1 MLPKNVI
8 YYGKKEDLPEIISLR
23 AGPLML
29 DYQNGE
35 IGNIDYK
42 NIEVVQRIYANV
54 RDRNWGT
61 VPNHIHAEKIS
72 RQEKY
77 FEINFS
83 AECIQK
89 AIDFIWEGEI
99 IGTPNGEIMLSF
111 NGQARSDFQTCRIG
125 FCILHPLKTC
135 MAKTCRIIN
144 HLGQQQTGI
153 FPISIAPA
161 EIQPFI
167 DIRSMEYEITPGV
180 NVNLT
185 FEGDLFEMEDQ
196 RNWMDASY
204 KTFCTPLRMECP
216 RKIKAGTKI
225 FQKVTLKLITSKTV
239 FLSTP
244 KIQIEENVTINL
256 DRNKTGNIPSIGL
269 GSPSRNQDYSEE
281 QIHRLK
287 ALNLSHL
294 RLDFSNITLSNESF
308 VRKRLQNAIK
318 IGLPLE
324 LVLYLHN
331 VESELRGLLK
341 ILEGIDCFVARWI
354 IFEKGKYIST
364 KESLIIA
371 RNLLKGKNKGLI
383 GGGSDADFYEINS
396 QRIPLEW
403 LDFICYSLNPQV
415 HRSDNSTL
423 IENLETAAM
432 IVECALQIASGKPIV
447 ISPITL
453 KQRFNPVAMGPVAEN
468 KINEMPS
475 NVDPRQSSLFAAGW
489 TIGSMQNLLHSR
501 ASSLTYYETTGWQG
515 IMENESGSLLPEK
528 FHSIPGGVFPI
539 YHVFADVGAFKDGK
553 LFEATSSDPRRVVC
567 LGMGNNEMEQLLFA
581 NLTPSIQMVTIR
593 GMNKPVHLRLLD
605 ETNALDAMTNPEE
618 YRLKIKDGFSSEP
631 LIKIELKPFAI
642 GRLNSK

>member
-8 YYGKKEDLPEIISLR
+8 YYGKTEDLPEIISLR
-23 AGPLML
+23 AGPLTL
-29 DYQNGE
+29 NYQNGE
-35 IGNIDYK
+35 ISNIYYK
-42 NIEVVQRIYANV
+42 KIEVVQHIYANV

-61 VPNHIHAEKIS
+61 IPNHMLAEKIS
-72 RQEKY
+72 RQEKI
-77 FEINFS
+77 FEIIFS
-83 AECIQK
+83 AECVQK
-89 AIDFIWEGEI
+89 EIDFIWEGEI
-99 IGTPNGEIMLSF
+99 IGTPNGEIMFSF
-111 NGQARSDFQTCRIG
+111 NGKARSDFQTCRIG
-125 FCILHPLKTC
+125 FCVSHPLKTC

-225 FQKVTLKLITSKTV
+225 FQKVTLKLITAKTE

-244 KIQIEENVTINL
+244 KIQMEENVTIYL

-269 GSPSRNQDYSEE
+269 GSPSQNQDYSEE

-294 RLDFSNITLSNESF
+294 RLDFSNITPSNEGF

-341 ILEGIDCFVARWI
+341 ILEGIDCFIARWI

-423 IENLETAAM
+423 IENLETASM
-432 IVECALQIASGKPIV
+432 IVESALQIACGKPIV

-468 KINEMPS
+468 EINEMPS

-539 YHVFADVGAFKDGK
+539 YHVFADVGEFKDGN

-567 LGMGNNEMEQLLFA
+567 LGMGNNEIEQLLFA